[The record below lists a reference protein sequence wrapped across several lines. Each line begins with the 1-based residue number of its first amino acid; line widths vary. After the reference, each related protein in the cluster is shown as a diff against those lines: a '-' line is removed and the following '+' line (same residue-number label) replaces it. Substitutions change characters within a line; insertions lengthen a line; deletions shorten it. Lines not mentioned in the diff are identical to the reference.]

1 MLPTTASVCQR
12 SRRLRRR
19 RQSRITFR
27 SVQVMA
33 ELDEFLKR
41 VSHPGVA
48 VSERLFTAMRG
59 QASKTPICPE
69 TPYLDGRRT
78 LVTGGNA
85 GIGYWIAQG
94 LSMRGAS
101 VMISARR
108 EAQLRNATESIGK
121 ETRNLVEYTPLDLAD
136 LRSVSEA
143 AVKITRAAKEDPFDI
158 VVLNAGIWPKKY
170 ARSAQGHEIA
180 FAVNVLGHHALL
192 KRLLARGMIATD
204 ARIVVLTGDIYVMA
218 RECTPDFKYSGAYG
232 GMLAYCRSK
241 LGNLWF
247 AAEFAKRHPLLEV
260 VVVHP
265 GVVASGL
272 VSGEHGILST
282 LNRGFLLSPKMGAQ
296 TPLVAATQPGL
307 GRAIY
312 LHNTAGHMK

>member
-1 MLPTTASVCQR
+1 
-12 SRRLRRR
+12 
-19 RQSRITFR
+19 
-27 SVQVMA
+27 
-33 ELDEFLKR
+33 
-41 VSHPGVA
+41 
-48 VSERLFTAMRG
+48 
-59 QASKTPICPE
+59 
-69 TPYLDGRRT
+69 
-78 LVTGGNA
+78 
-85 GIGYWIAQG
+85 
-94 LSMRGAS
+94 MRGAS

-312 LHNTAGHMK
+312 LHNTAGHMKLSAEDPAVNATASAKFWSTLESLDGLT

>member
-12 SRRLRRR
+12 SRRLRRG

-192 KRLLARGMIATD
+192 KRLLA
-204 ARIVVLTGDIYVMA
+204 
-218 RECTPDFKYSGAYG
+218 
-232 GMLAYCRSK
+232 
-241 LGNLWF
+241 
-247 AAEFAKRHPLLEV
+247 
-260 VVVHP
+260 
-265 GVVASGL
+265 
-272 VSGEHGILST
+272 
-282 LNRGFLLSPKMGAQ
+282 
-296 TPLVAATQPGL
+296 
-307 GRAIY
+307 
-312 LHNTAGHMK
+312 